1 MVEKKFMMPCASII
15 NKLTYPEISKQ
26 SLFKTLHDVAGDEK
40 LEDMRLPTLS
50 AVVSIKNF
58 EAVKRANDY
67 IKNTTKALPRISKMS
82 DKRKKS
88 ELLDMLNKMAPK
100 ASDYAVISLNTYL
113 KMDKK
118 HTIEGFYKEYN
129 KFVAENTQERM
140 PAPMMNRM
148 MENRLRA

>member
-15 NKLTYPEISKQ
+15 NKLTYPEINKQ
-26 SLFKTLHDVAGDEK
+26 SLFKTLHEVAGGEK

-67 IKNTTKALPRISKMS
+67 IKNVTKALPRISKMS
-82 DKRKKS
+82 DKRKKA

-100 ASDYAVISLNTYL
+100 ASDYAIIALNTYL

-129 KFVAENTQERM
+129 KFVAEKTQERM
-140 PAPMMNRM
+140 SAQMIQHVT
-148 MENRLRA
+148 ENRLRA